1 MATAATIKKNIAK
14 LEAALKSK
22 ATPKTLKPK
31 LEAQLVKSKAELSGI
46 NKGTK
51 PKTSSTKSTQT
62 ALQKL
67 KEMVNKNKK
76 FKNYKGAGVDLEK
89 DADRPALKT
98 GKRTAKKSGNTYYE
112 YRANRI
118 DVKQPSKTAR
128 YPKLEQGGYM
138 ADGGELGNWYKEGS
152 DKWGLEKSDTYIKEN
167 DGKYELYLRTFDNKI
182 NKWYYYLSETF
193 DSLEDAKK
201 SGYGNSLY
209 AKGGYMAKGGKV
221 SDLEK
226 TIIKTEKSIEYFQKE
241 KENGNEYADF
251 ALKSL
256 HNYLTELKDEQANS
270 GNKYAK
276 GGEINTRMLNKKIKD
291 WYIKTYPTDDL
302 GEEINDTITF
312 KSFWGYTKQGYDPY
326 EVLYVGDSVI
336 RERVE
341 QKLSEILSEKS
352 GYMAD
357 GGEVGGRG
365 WSNYEKG
372 DRIKNIS
379 ELKVGQSYLEYN
391 KQFNSKNI
399 IRITSGDKTSLN
411 RDIVYAGFVRD
422 KNDTRIEGDFAIWG
436 STLDENEIYEIKES
450 KMAKGGYMADGGY
463 VAVSETKDGY
473 WVVISRPTTKESAE
487 EMADSLREDNR
498 KVLNEETKVVT
509 LEEAKAHKKIIGKE
523 YLEKGGY
530 MAKGGALEH
539 GLMVGDTVRD
549 VAENSVAIYNVN
561 NRKSY
566 VVDLDKGTRT
576 EWMIGS
582 FKDRRKYAERGAYM
596 EMGGEIHR
604 TQE

>member
-76 FKNYKGAGVDLEK
+76 FKTYKGAGVDLEK
-89 DADRPALKT
+89 DADRPALRT
-98 GKRTAKKSGNTYYE
+98 GKRIAKESGKTYYE

-118 DVKQPSKTAR
+118 DVKQPPKK
-128 YPKLEQGGYM
+128 YPKLE
-138 ADGGELGNWYKEGS
+138 
-152 DKWGLEKSDTYIKEN
+152 
-167 DGKYELYLRTFDNKI
+167 
-182 NKWYYYLSETF
+182 
-193 DSLEDAKK
+193 
-201 SGYGNSLY
+201 
-209 AKGGYMAKGGKV
+209 KGGYMAKGGKV

-256 HNYLTELKDEQANS
+256 HNYLTELKDEQAN
-270 GNKYAK
+270 KYA
-276 GGEINTRMLNKKIKD
+276 E
-291 WYIKTYPTDDL
+291 
-302 GEEINDTITF
+302 
-312 KSFWGYTKQGYDPY
+312 
-326 EVLYVGDSVI
+326 
-336 RERVE
+336 
-341 QKLSEILSEKS
+341 
-352 GYMAD
+352 
-357 GGEVGGRG
+357 GGEVSHKYYVTYVSQSFDGK
-365 WSNYEKG
+365 NYKNGFDLYSTNGDADEEIFIGNYSKLEEANKVAENKG
-372 DRIKNIS
+372 
-379 ELKVGQSYLEYN
+379 LERLPMYMRM
-391 KQFNSKNI
+391 S
-399 IRITSGDKTSLN
+399 
-411 RDIVYAGFVRD
+411 
-422 KNDTRIEGDFAIWG
+422 
-436 STLDENEIYEIKES
+436 
-450 KMAKGGYMADGGY
+450 KGGYYADGGY
-463 VAVSETKDGY
+463 VAVSEKDGY
-473 WVVISRPTTKESAE
+473 WYIMSKPTTKEKAQ
-487 EMADSLREDNR
+487 EMINLGVPSGE
-498 KVLNEETKVVT
+498 VGKVVT
-509 LEEAKAHKKIIGKE
+509 LDEAKSHKKVIGEE

-549 VAENSVAIYNVN
+549 VAENSVAIYNHN
-561 NRKSY
+561 DKKSY

-576 EWMIGS
+576 EWIGS
-582 FKDRRKYAERGAYM
+582 FEKEMKYAKHGAYM
-596 EMGGEIHR
+596 AMGGEMHR

>member
-76 FKNYKGAGVDLEK
+76 FKTYKGAGVDLEK

-128 YPKLEQGGYM
+128 YPKLEKGGYM
-138 ADGGELGNWYKEGS
+138 ADGGEVDRERMYNFLK
-152 DKWGLEKSDTYIKEN
+152 DDLAALEK
-167 DGKYELYLRTFDNKI
+167 
-182 NKWYYYLSETF
+182 
-193 DSLEDAKK
+193 A
-201 SGYGNSLY
+201 
-209 AKGGYMAKGGKV
+209 
-221 SDLEK
+221 
-226 TIIKTEKSIEYFQKE
+226 IE
-241 KENGNEYADF
+241 
-251 ALKSL
+251 
-256 HNYLTELKDEQANS
+256 AN
-270 GNKYAK
+270 NQ
-276 GGEINTRMLNKKIKD
+276 
-291 WYIKTYPTDDL
+291 
-302 GEEINDTITF
+302 EEINDIFLYWNRHLKDLEPKTGSKRMYEFLKDDLVGLEAATKELPSSKEETDRFFSYWNIHL
-312 KSFWGYTKQGYDPY
+312 KS
-326 EVLYVGDSVI
+326 
-336 RERVE
+336 
-341 QKLSEILSEKS
+341 
-352 GYMAD
+352 
-357 GGEVGGRG
+357 
-365 WSNYEKG
+365 
-372 DRIKNIS
+372 
-379 ELKVGQSYLEYN
+379 LEP
-391 KQFNSKNI
+391 
-399 IRITSGDKTSLN
+399 
-411 RDIVYAGFVRD
+411 
-422 KNDTRIEGDFAIWG
+422 
-436 STLDENEIYEIKES
+436 ENG
-450 KMAKGGYMADGGY
+450 KMAKGGVSEKPIPAIMDKYGNVKSEKKLEQDLEYLKEAYEDKLVTKDEYEKSYNEIKEQIKFLQSKEKGGYFAKGGY
-463 VAVSETKDGY
+463 VAVSEKDGY
-473 WVVISRPTTKESAE
+473 WYIMSKPTTKEKAQ
-487 EMADSLREDNR
+487 EMINLGVPSGE
-498 KVLNEETKVVT
+498 VGKVVT
-509 LEEAKAHKKIIGKE
+509 LDEAKSHKKVIGEE

-549 VAENSVAIYNVN
+549 IAENSVAIYNVN

-576 EWMIGS
+576 EWIGS
-582 FKDRRKYAERGAYM
+582 FKDRRKYAEKGAYM
-596 EMGGEIHR
+596 EMGGEMHR